1 MGYLPPACFSGIMG
15 VAPVS
20 GTLGRPLRCLP
31 AGVRGSQS
39 KVLGFMNKGY
49 AFGFLIV
56 LLVLILGFYVAYTG
70 FVSSRQ
76 ALHAQATPLPATR
89 VVKTPR
95 PPTATATATTV
106 ILSTPVSGIT
116 ATLTALV
123 PVGVTEPP
131 PPTEPPELPS
141 AEPLPS
147 EPPPEPSPSATPL
160 PTPVPVPA
168 YQFRLISAR
177 PDAGRA
183 GCCYI
188 GGTIRDGAGNMLEG
202 VRIRA
207 YNEWQSLEAI
217 SKGGVDL
224 GHYDIPIGIDRVNW
238 YVIVVD
244 AAGNPVSPQ
253 AVVQFDPGVAG
264 WYWVEWQRT
273 Y

>member
-1 MGYLPPACFSGIMG
+1 MGYLPLARFSSIMAG
-15 VAPVS
+15 KVCHP
-20 GTLGRPLRCLP
+20 P
-31 AGVRGSQS
+31 AGLRESRVNVIG
-39 KVLGFMNKGY
+39 LMNKGY
-49 AFGFLIV
+49 AFGFLII
-56 LLVLILGFYVAYTG
+56 LLVVILGFYVAYTG
-70 FVSSRQ
+70 FVSSRE
-76 ALHAQATPLPATR
+76 ALQAQATSPPATR
-89 VVKTPR
+89 VVKSPR
-95 PPTATATATTV
+95 PPTATATATSVV
-106 ILSTPVSGIT
+106 IPTSAPGIT

-131 PPTEPPELPS
+131 PPTEPPESTPT
-141 AEPLPS
+141 EPPTP
-147 EPPPEPSPSATPL
+147 EPPPEPFPSATPP

-168 YQFRLISAR
+168 YQFRLIGAR
-177 PDAGRA
+177 PDAGRS

-188 GGTIRDGAGNMLEG
+188 GGTIRDAAGNMLEG

-224 GHYDIPIGIDRVNW
+224 GHYDIPIGTDRVNW

-244 AAGNPVSPQ
+244 AAGNPASPQ